1 MRTLKRL
8 FIPLLLTATLCFVSL
23 GFACSKSEKDQ
34 NVAFAKDVVNSLT
47 DARPLIVQLRPQIA
61 VRYDQAINSA
71 RRLVTAIENS
81 NQTEAIGLLADL
93 IPIVSDVAAQ
103 FTDNT
108 KVLAILALANIGLHF
123 LVNHIHTAA
132 GVATARS
139 AADSAAREVIFEFD
153 AQPVWGCD
161 YKPEKCK
168 GLRFAPA
175 H

>member
-34 NVAFAKDVVNSLT
+34 NVAFARDVVNSLN

-61 VRYDQAINSA
+61 ARYDQAINSA
-71 RRLVTAIENS
+71 GRLVTAIENS
-81 NQTEAIGLLADL
+81 NQTEAIGLLTDL
-93 IPIVSDVAAQ
+93 IPVVSDVAAQ
-103 FTDNT
+103 FTNNT
-108 KVLAILALANIGLHF
+108 KVLTVLALANIGLHF
-123 LVNHIHTAA
+123 LVNHIHTAEGA
-132 GVATARS
+132 ATARRS
-139 AADSAAREVIFEFD
+139 ASASRDVVFEFD